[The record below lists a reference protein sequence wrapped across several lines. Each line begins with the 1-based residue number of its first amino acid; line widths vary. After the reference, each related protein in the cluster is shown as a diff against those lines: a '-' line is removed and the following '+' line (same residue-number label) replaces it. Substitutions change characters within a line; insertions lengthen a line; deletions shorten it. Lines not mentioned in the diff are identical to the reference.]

1 MASPPR
7 RPQPVV
13 STNTSRHQKL
23 LVAALPQPP
32 PAPHGKAVTASYPV
46 LVEDINNDD
55 ENPDKWLNTG
65 ATDSLF
71 MPNMEEP
78 YRVREDQNACTKA
91 CTRLDFHGA
100 LEETPPDAGAADP
113 KVNTGNTFSP
123 NTLHKVVSGG
133 EQLATDRGEQLATGG
148 PIQKKHHRKRNKK
161 DKPSASQL
169 SAGPKRPRV

>member
-1 MASPPR
+1 
-7 RPQPVV
+7 
-13 STNTSRHQKL
+13 L

-32 PAPHGKAVTASYPV
+32 PPHGKAIAASYP
-46 LVEDINNDD
+46 LLLEDINNDD

-78 YRVREDQNACTKA
+78 YRVHEDQNARTKI

-113 KVNTGNTFSP
+113 KVNPGNIFSP
-123 NTLHKVVSGG
+123 NTLHKVMNGG
-133 EQLATDRGEQLATGG
+133 EQLATSAEQLATGG

-161 DKPSASQL
+161 DKPYASQ
-169 SAGPKRPRV
+169 